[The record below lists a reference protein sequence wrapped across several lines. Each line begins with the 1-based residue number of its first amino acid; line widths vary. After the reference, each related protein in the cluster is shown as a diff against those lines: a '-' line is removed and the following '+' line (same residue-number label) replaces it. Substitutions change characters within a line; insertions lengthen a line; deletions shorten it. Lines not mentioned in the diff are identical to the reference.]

1 MSYISEITIDNQSYP
16 IKDQFL
22 RDNYDDIVIETN
34 HILNNDYIVGLQVD
48 YENKTFTR
56 LATAEE
62 LNAGSD
68 FDQFNMYGGRR
79 VCNVAN
85 DGTILAWYGDS
96 NFKED
101 GSNGQVMVYQPKF
114 YYKVEPLKLDKYING
129 CYHLR
134 KANYYISDYAFEGF
148 RLHPAFYDKNGNE
161 IDYILDSTYEGS
173 LYDTS
178 ENNYILNDA
187 QVADFNNDLLCSISD
202 AKPIS
207 GKTQNLTRANAEKLA
222 INRGDGWH
230 ITNIQVAS
238 MEQLLIMIE
247 YGSCNLQNS
256 LGSGVS
262 AITDDNSSNLSVING
277 KTKNLGNGS
286 GIDNSGSIR
295 YRGKENP
302 YGNIWKFVE
311 GMLVSGDGT
320 QQGGIV
326 YINLGFNYLELLNK
340 YYINTG
346 FMLPNSNGYINS
358 FAYKDKNFDWLFVPS
373 EVGGNSSLPV
383 GDYLYV
389 TSNLSGLRLSLLGG
403 RWTDGPDC
411 GPFYWY
417 LNISVGNRY
426 RRIGGRPIYI
436 PTASTN

>member
-1 MSYISEITIDNQSYP
+1 MSYISQVTVNNQSYN

-22 RDNYDDIVIETN
+22 RNNYDSTYAETG
-34 HILNNDYIVGLQVD
+34 HILHGDYVLRLEVD
-48 YENKTFTR
+48 YENKTSLLKQSR
-56 LATAEE
+56 SLDE
-62 LNAGSD
+62 
-68 FDQFNMYGGRR
+68 FNMYGGRK
-79 VCNVAN
+79 VCNVAD

-114 YYKVEPLKLDKYING
+114 YYKVEPLKLDEYVNG

-134 KANYYISDYAFEGF
+134 KARYYISDYAFEGF

-178 ENNYILNDA
+178 ENSYILDDA

-207 GKTQNLTRANAEKLA
+207 GKIQNLTRANAEKLA
-222 INRGDGWH
+222 NNRGDGWH

-238 MEQLLIMIE
+238 MEQLLMMIE
-247 YGSCNLQNS
+247 YGSCNIQNGLGNGVSTITDDGSNNLSVENGKTNS
-256 LGSGVS
+256 LG
-262 AITDDNSSNLSVING
+262 NR
-277 KTKNLGNGS
+277 S
-286 GIDNSGSIR
+286 GIDSSGSIR

-302 YGNIWKFVE
+302 YSNIWKFIE
-311 GMLVSGDGT
+311 GMLISGDGT
-320 QQGGIV
+320 QQGGVV
-326 YINLGFNYLELLNK
+326 YINLGFDYLEELNE

-346 FMLPNSNGYINS
+346 FILPNRNEYINN
-358 FAYKDKNFDWLFVPS
+358 FAYKDKNFDWLFIPS
-373 EVGGNSSLPV
+373 AIGGNSSLPI
-383 GDYLYV
+383 GDYLGV
-389 TSNLSGLRLSLLGG
+389 TPNLNGLHMSSLGG
-403 RWTDGPDC
+403 RWYGGAVC
-411 GPFYWY
+411 GPFYWG
-417 LNISVGNRY
+417 LATGVDNRD
-426 RRIGGRPIYI
+426 RAVSGRLIYV